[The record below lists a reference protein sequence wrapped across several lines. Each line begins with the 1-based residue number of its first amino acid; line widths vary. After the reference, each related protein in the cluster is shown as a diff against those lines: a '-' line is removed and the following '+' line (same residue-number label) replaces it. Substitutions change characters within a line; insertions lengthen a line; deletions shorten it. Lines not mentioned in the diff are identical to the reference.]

1 MATTFTL
8 TPSGAAF
15 ARQPLTITVALDSV
29 AGSNVSI
36 AFTDSAG
43 GAFLTSPVVITTGL
57 LTGTITYTPPFGA
70 SGTITVTAIASGGL
84 VKTVTLLLTV
94 NYLANTTSAGQI
106 IAQALGTL
114 EIKAAGE
121 PVGDQVLAD
130 MFDLLNNS
138 VLDSWRT
145 NSLYATGVLS
155 VSGILKANTKTM
167 TIGPT
172 GDLPTPNV
180 PIKIEDGAYF
190 TSGSGNYPIE
200 VMTDPEW
207 RGIFYATL
215 STLGPDHVQYSAG
228 TPNGTLNFYPQSG
241 GDVPVVLPVLMQI
254 SAFTDLSTGYQ
265 FAPGVRRALSYAL
278 AEEAQGYFGKEL
290 SPSAQRQASLA
301 KRDLQRS
308 NHETPA
314 FRDTRLQNRNIL
326 SGWER

>member
-1 MATTFTL
+1 MATTYTL

-15 ARQPLTITVALDSV
+15 AKQPLTIAVALDSV

-43 GAFLTSPVVITTGL
+43 GAFLASPVVITTGT
-57 LTGTITYTPPFGA
+57 LTGNITYTPPFGA
-70 SGTITVTAIASGGL
+70 SGIITITAVASGGL

-94 NYLANTTSAGQI
+94 NYLANGTSAMQL
-106 IAQALGTL
+106 IAQALGML

-138 VLDSWRT
+138 VLDGWRT
-145 NSLYATGVLS
+145 DSLYAIGILS
-155 VSGILKANTKTM
+155 VIGILKAGVKTM

-180 PIKIEDGAYF
+180 PIRIEDGAYF
-190 TSGSGNYPIE
+190 TSGNGNYPIE
-200 VMTDPEW
+200 VMTDAEL
-207 RGIFYATL
+207 RGIFYPTL
-215 STLGPDHVQYSAG
+215 STLGPDRVNYSPG
-228 TPNGTLNFYPQSG
+228 VPNGVLTFYPQSG
-241 GDVPVVLPVLMQI
+241 GDVPIVLPVLMQLA
-254 SAFTDLSTGYQ
+254 AFVDIGTTYQ
-265 FAPGVRRALSYAL
+265 LAPGVRRALAYTL
-278 AEEAQGYFGKEL
+278 AEEAQGYFGKQL
-290 SPSAQRQASLA
+290 SPPAQRQASLA
-301 KRDLQRS
+301 RRNLQRS

-314 FRDTRLQNRNIL
+314 FKDTRLQNRNIL